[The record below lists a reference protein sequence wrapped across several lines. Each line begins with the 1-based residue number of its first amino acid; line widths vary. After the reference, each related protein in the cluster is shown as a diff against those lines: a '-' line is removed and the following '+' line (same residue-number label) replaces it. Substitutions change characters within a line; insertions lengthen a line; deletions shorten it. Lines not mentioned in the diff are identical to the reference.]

1 MNYSKFKVWIEATR
15 PKTLAASFVP
25 VLIGTVMATYEN
37 YFNFTIFLL
46 TSICALLIQIITNFV
61 NEVYDF
67 KKGVDN
73 TNRLGPRRV
82 VASGLIQTDIMIK
95 AIKILFFIALMSG
108 MILVFMGGGIIIFIV
123 GSLSLVFAFFYSGG
137 PYPLAYKG
145 ISDIFVL
152 IFFGIVAVT
161 GTYYLQTQKLTLEI
175 FIASLA
181 PGFLSMN
188 ILGVNNI
195 RDIETDKN
203 AGKITLAII
212 LGEQASKILYVFLN
226 FLAFLVPIV
235 LFIITKNIYFLSPL
249 LVFPISIVLC
259 VQLFNSSGKN
269 LNKILAQTGG
279 LLFLYGIST
288 LTLLLAK

>member
-1 MNYSKFKVWIEATR
+1 MNFSRAKVWLEATR

-25 VLIGTVMATYEN
+25 VLIGTVMAAYEN

-46 TSICALLIQIITNFV
+46 TSICAILIQIITNFV

-67 KKGVDN
+67 KRGVDN
-73 TNRLGPRRV
+73 PNRLGPRRA
-82 VASGLIQTDIMIK
+82 VASGLIQPELMIK
-95 AIKILFFIALMSG
+95 VIKSMFLITLAIG
-108 MILVFMGGGIIIFIV
+108 MFLVFMGGGVIIFIV
-123 GSLSLVFAFFYSGG
+123 GILSLAFAFFYSGG

-161 GTYYLQTQKLTLEI
+161 GTYYLQTQKVTLEV
-175 FIASLA
+175 FITSLA

-212 LGEQASKILYVFLN
+212 LGEYASKVLYVFLN
-226 FLAFLVPIV
+226 FFAFLVPVV
-235 LFIITKNIYFLSPL
+235 LFLITKNIYFLSPL
-249 LVFPISIVLC
+249 LIFPISIFLC
-259 VQLFNSSGKN
+259 VQLFNSSGKQ
-269 LNKILAQTGG
+269 LNKILSQTGG
-279 LLFLYGIST
+279 LLFFYGIST
-288 LTLLLAK
+288 LTLLLTK

>member
-15 PKTLAASFVP
+15 PKTLAAGFVP
-25 VLIGTVMATYEN
+25 VLIGTVMAAYED
-37 YFNFTIFLL
+37 YFNLTIFIL
-46 TSICALLIQIITNFV
+46 TSICAILIQVITNFV

-73 TNRLGPRRV
+73 PNRLGPRRA
-82 VASGLIQTDIMIK
+82 VASGLIQSEMMIK
-95 AIKILFFIALMSG
+95 VIKVMFIITLLLG
-108 MILVFMGGGIIIFIV
+108 MILVFVSGGLVIFIIGV
-123 GSLSLVFAFFYSGG
+123 LSLAFAFFYSGG

-152 IFFGIVAVT
+152 IFFGIIAVT
-161 GTYYLQTQKLTLEI
+161 GTYYLQAQKLTLEI

-203 AGKITLAII
+203 AGKITLAIL
-212 LGEQASKILYVFLN
+212 LGERASKFLYVFLN
-226 FLAFLVPIV
+226 LLAFLVPLV
-235 LFIITKNIYFLSPL
+235 LFQITKNIYFLSPL
-249 LVFPISIVLC
+249 LVFPISIYLC
-259 VQLFNSSGKN
+259 IQLFNSSGKK

-288 LTLLLAK
+288 LTLLLTK

>member
-15 PKTLAASFVP
+15 PKTLAAGFVP
-25 VLIGTVMATYEN
+25 VLIGTVMAAYEDH
-37 YFNFTIFLL
+37 FNLTIFIL
-46 TSICALLIQIITNFV
+46 TSICAILIQVITNFV

-73 TNRLGPRRV
+73 PNRLGPRRA
-82 VASGLIQTDIMIK
+82 VASGLIQSEMMIK
-95 AIKILFFIALMSG
+95 VIKVMFIITLLLG
-108 MILVFMGGGIIIFIV
+108 MILMFVSGGLVIFIIGV
-123 GSLSLVFAFFYSGG
+123 LSLAFAFFYSGG

-152 IFFGIVAVT
+152 IFFGIIAVT
-161 GTYYLQTQKLTLEI
+161 GTYYLQAQKLTLEI

-203 AGKITLAII
+203 AGKITLAIL
-212 LGEQASKILYVFLN
+212 LGERASKFLYVFLN
-226 FLAFLVPIV
+226 LLAFLVPLV
-235 LFIITKNIYFLSPL
+235 LFQITKNIYFLSPL
-249 LVFPISIVLC
+249 LVFPISIYLC
-259 VQLFNSSGKN
+259 IQLFNSSGKK

-288 LTLLLAK
+288 LTLLLTK

>member
-1 MNYSKFKVWIEATR
+1 MKYSKFKIWLEATR

-25 VLIGTVMATYEN
+25 VLIGTVMAAYEG
-37 YFNFTIFLL
+37 YFNLVVFCL

-73 TNRLGPRRV
+73 PNRLGPQRA
-82 VASGLIQTDIMIK
+82 VASGLIQSETMIK
-95 AIKILFFIALMSG
+95 VTWAIFFIAFILG
-108 MILVFMGGGIIIFIV
+108 MILVFMGGGIVIFIAGV
-123 GSLSLVFAFFYSGG
+123 LSLAFAFFYTGG
-137 PYPLAYKG
+137 PFPLAYRG

-161 GTYYLQTQKLTLEI
+161 GTYYLQTQRITLEI
-175 FIASLA
+175 FIASFA

-203 AGKITLAII
+203 AGKITLAVI
-212 LGEQASKILYVFLN
+212 LGERASKILYVIINL
-226 FLAFLVPIV
+226 LAFLVPII
-235 LFIITKNIYFLSPL
+235 LFLITRNIYFLSPL
-249 LVFPISIVLC
+249 LVFPISIFIC
-259 VQLFNSSGKN
+259 FQLFNSSGKK
-269 LNKILAQTGG
+269 LNKVLAQTGA
-279 LLFLYGIST
+279 LLLLYGISN
-288 LTLLLAK
+288 LILLFTK